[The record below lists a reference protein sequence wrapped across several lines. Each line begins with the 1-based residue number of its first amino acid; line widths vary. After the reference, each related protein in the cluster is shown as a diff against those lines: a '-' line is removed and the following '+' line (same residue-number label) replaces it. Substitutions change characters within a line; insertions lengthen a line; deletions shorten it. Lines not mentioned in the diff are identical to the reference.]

1 MIVVGVVGRSGSGKT
16 TLVERLV
23 PALAETRRVGTVKSI
38 HHEVELDESG
48 TDTYR
53 HRIAGAAHVVGVTP
67 TLTASFRPVGK
78 ADGEDVALERALDE
92 FGDDVDVVL
101 VEGFTDAPLPKIV
114 VGDAGAR
121 AGDAGDAG
129 PGEVL
134 ARVADSS
141 AADVDALVERIL
153 ALDGGTH

>member
-23 PALAETRRVGTVKSI
+23 PALAARCRVGTVKSI
-38 HHEVELDESG
+38 HHEVELDDPG

-53 HRIAGAAHVVGVTP
+53 HRVAGAARVVGVTP

-92 FGDDVDVVL
+92 FGADVDVVL
-101 VEGFTDAPLPKIV
+101 VEGFTGAALPKIL
-114 VGDAGAR
+114 VGDAA
-121 AGDAGDAG
+121 DAG
-129 PGEVL
+129 PGTVL
-134 ARVADSS
+134 ARVTDSP

-153 ALDGGTH
+153 ALDDWTP